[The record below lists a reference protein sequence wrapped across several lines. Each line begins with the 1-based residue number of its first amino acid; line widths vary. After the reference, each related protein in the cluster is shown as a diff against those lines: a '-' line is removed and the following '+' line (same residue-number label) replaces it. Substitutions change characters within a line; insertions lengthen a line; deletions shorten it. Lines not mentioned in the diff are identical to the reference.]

1 MTRVTSQRIAPRGRE
16 VDLDEIVH
24 RPRDILPIL
33 IPLKR
38 RMHAELGVKE
48 RDGAADGG
56 RGVVAATPR

>member
-1 MTRVTSQRIAPRGRE
+1 M
-16 VDLDEIVH
+16 DLDEIVH